1 MSRKLTI
8 GVLFGGRS
16 TEHQVSLVSATSVL
30 NALDSDKYD
39 IVPIGIT
46 PDGQWLVGQHAL
58 ALLKQ
63 GKMDPQLKVFLPA
76 DPTIKK
82 LARIDTGDYGEKIDV
97 VFPVLHGAFGEDGT
111 MQGLLELA
119 DLPYVGA
126 DVLGSAVAM
135 DKIVQKQ
142 VCVQAGLPAVDYVW
156 FRAVDWFAQ
165 SDGPAPVIEKQLAN
179 MSQEEIVQTIEEQLG
194 LPVFIKPPNL
204 GSSVGIS
211 RAAHHDEL
219 CAGIELALQFDR
231 KVLIEAA
238 VPNARELEVAVLG
251 NDRPRA
257 SVAGEVIPSNEFYDY
272 DAKYVDNASKLV
284 IPADVPEKIHD
295 AIREAAVKSVIA
307 VGAEGMSRVDFILD
321 SRTNKF
327 YLNEINTI
335 PGFTSISMYPKLWAA
350 TGLSYPELLD
360 ELIRLA
366 IERHDKKA
374 ALKTSYQP
382 TKEWHKNQ
390 G

>member
-1 MSRKLTI
+1 VSRKLTI

-97 VFPVLHGAFGEDGT
+97 IFPVLHGAFGEDGT

-238 VPNARELEVAVLG
+238 VPNAREIEVAVLG

>member
-135 DKIVQKQ
+135 DKILQKQ

>member
-1 MSRKLTI
+1 VSRKLTI

-135 DKIVQKQ
+135 DKILQKQ

-238 VPNARELEVAVLG
+238 VPNAREIEVAVLG
-251 NDRPRA
+251 NDRHP
-257 SVAGEVIPSNEFYDY
+257 VQ
-272 DAKYVDNASKLV
+272 
-284 IPADVPEKIHD
+284 
-295 AIREAAVKSVIA
+295 
-307 VGAEGMSRVDFILD
+307 RVL
-321 SRTNKF
+321 
-327 YLNEINTI
+327 
-335 PGFTSISMYPKLWAA
+335 
-350 TGLSYPELLD
+350 
-360 ELIRLA
+360 RL
-366 IERHDKKA
+366 
-374 ALKTSYQP
+374 
-382 TKEWHKNQ
+382 
-390 G
+390 

>member
-97 VFPVLHGAFGEDGT
+97 IFPVLHGAFGEDGT

-135 DKIVQKQ
+135 DKILQKQ

-179 MSQEEIVQTIEEQLG
+179 MSQEKIVQTIEEQLG

-238 VPNARELEVAVLG
+238 VPNAREIEVAVLG

>member
-1 MSRKLTI
+1 VSRKLTI

-135 DKIVQKQ
+135 DKILQKQ

-238 VPNARELEVAVLG
+238 VPNAREIEVAVLG